1 MYVYI
6 FLHIYIYIFI
16 IIYIHITRKRLR
28 IRILRYDTRI
38 YIFVFVSQYLR
49 YITAPYNVSCI
60 THNPVVIEG
69 IFVPVSTISFK
80 LARNWIHPLSILYI
94 VYIEVCVSEIVDL
107 FNSAVFLR

>member
-1 MYVYI
+1 MYV
-6 FLHIYIYIFI
+6 FIFI
-16 IIYIHITRKRLR
+16 IIYIHTIRKSVR

-49 YITAPYNVSCI
+49 YIMAPYKVSCI

-80 LARNWIHPLSILYI
+80 LARNWIHPLSIISRSMRFENCRSLSFPDFFGNNYTRN
-94 VYIEVCVSEIVDL
+94 YRL
-107 FNSAVFLR
+107 